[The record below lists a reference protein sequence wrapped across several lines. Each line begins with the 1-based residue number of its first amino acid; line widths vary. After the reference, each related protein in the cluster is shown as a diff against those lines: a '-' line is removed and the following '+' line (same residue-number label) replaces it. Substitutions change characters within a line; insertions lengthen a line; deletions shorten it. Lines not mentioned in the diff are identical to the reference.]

1 MGILLIELLAI
12 GLLAGYLAGFLGIG
26 GGFVVVPALT
36 FLFLQDPS
44 TAPWAIHMAV
54 GTSLAT
60 MLVTSLSS
68 IAAHHRKQA
77 INWPLVR
84 SLAAGL
90 LLGAVAG
97 AFIAD
102 WMKPEILVRVVG
114 VFAVLAGLQLI
125 LGKKPQGEKPLPGQP
140 GLSLVG
146 LVIGAVSSLIGIGG
160 GALTGPWQLWHGIR
174 AQNAVATSAACGYP
188 IAIAGS
194 LSFLLLG
201 LGGDLPSGTLGYVH
215 LPAFAGIAVAS
226 ALSAPLG
233 AATVHRLPPATVRR
247 VFGIFLVL
255 VGLRMLAG
263 F

>member
-1 MGILLIELLAI
+1 MGLLLIELLAI

-36 FLFLQDPS
+36 WLFLQEPS

-68 IAAHHRKQA
+68 IAAHHRKGA
-77 INWPLVR
+77 IRWSLVR
-84 SLAAGL
+84 ALAPGL
-90 LLGAVAG
+90 LVGAVLGALL
-97 AFIAD
+97 AD
-102 WMKPEILVRVVG
+102 RLDAADLVRVVG

-125 LGKKPQGEKPLPGQP
+125 LARQPSGERPLPGQP
-140 GLSLVG
+140 GVSLVG
-146 LVIGAVSSLIGIGG
+146 LVIGGVSSLIGIGG

-194 LSFLLLG
+194 LSFLVLG
-201 LGGDLPSGTLGYVH
+201 MNGELPQGALGYIH
-215 LPAFAGIAVAS
+215 LPAFAGIALAS
-226 ALSAPLG
+226 ALAAPLG
-233 AATVHRLPPATVRR
+233 AATVHRLPPRTVKR
-247 VFGIFLVL
+247 VFGGFLVL
-255 VGLRMLAG
+255 VGARMLAG